1 MKGDSKASPGTDGYP
16 SSMLT
21 VKLQPGASRD
31 RVVGKIQ
38 DEWKL
43 TLTAPPVEGRANR
56 ACIDFL
62 ARILRVPRS
71 RVLLVRGQTSRR
83 KLIQVEGLS
92 SDEVCERLDAAAT
105 RHQ

>member
-1 MKGDSKASPGTDGYP
+1 
-16 SSMLT
+16 MLT